1 MLMFKF
7 EHKLFLKH
15 KIAEFETL
23 EKEDIGKFFFLY
35 PACLISAIPLGFFVS
50 FWWSCDHSLSPGC
63 DSLTTFKRK
72 KFFSISS
79 LS

>member
-23 EKEDIGKFFFLY
+23 EKEDIGKFFFFIQPASFLPFLWGFLLVFGGLVITASHLAVTHSPPSREKNSLY
-35 PACLISAIPLGFFVS
+35 LA
-50 FWWSCDHSLSPGC
+50 
-63 DSLTTFKRK
+63 
-72 KFFSISS
+72 
-79 LS
+79 